1 MDIKKAK
8 LYGKDVRCL
17 RKGKSVRWLPVHI
30 AINPVRQKTGEFEI
44 ADPAFNN
51 YMDGFKEPKEI
62 AEKPIE
68 EEPKEVWVEDVVETE
83 ERIVEEK
90 PRELEDLDKKEL
102 QLLYKEK
109 FGKAPHGR
117 IKTETLID
125 KIKNGK

>member
-51 YMDGFKEPKEI
+51 YMDGFKEPKEM
-62 AEKPIE
+62 AEKP
-68 EEPKEVWVEDVVETE
+68 KELAKSDDELIKEKPIKTE
-83 ERIVEEK
+83 EEK
-90 PRELEDLDKKEL
+90 PRELEDLNKKEL
-102 QLLYKEK
+102 QVLYKEK

-117 IKTETLID
+117 TRIETLIE